1 MIVEEDS
8 NNEIKISQSF
18 RYISNNGPVNVFERP
33 TEIDNSDIEGEHPGQ
48 LKPNLIVSFLVI
60 AVCSSIVT
68 S

>member
-48 LKPNLIVSFLVI
+48 LKPNLIVTYFGPNWF
-60 AVCSSIVT
+60 SSIVT

>member
-18 RYISNNGPVNVFERP
+18 RYISNNGPGNVFERP

-48 LKPNLIVSFLVI
+48 LKPNLIVS
-60 AVCSSIVT
+60 
-68 S
+68 